1 MDLFI
6 LKIQI
11 RFSYP
16 KEDKSKT
23 MKSHVQVESC
33 KAQVYLKNTRQDVN
47 VNDISKYQKN
57 KYIGLDSL
65 DIKTMTYYFF
75 IFRYFISRTPK

>member
-11 RFSYP
+11 MFSYP

-23 MKSHVQVESC
+23 MKSQVQIESQ
-33 KAQVYLKNTRQDVN
+33 KAQVYLKNT
-47 VNDISKYQKN
+47 
-57 KYIGLDSL
+57 
-65 DIKTMTYYFF
+65 
-75 IFRYFISRTPK
+75 SRMLM